1 MVITKLLFGIA
12 LSMSSFLAFACI
24 GDQAALATP
33 RSVYVVPQ
41 LPASQIYVRWTPVLE
56 AVGRQTGLCFDLH
69 VAPTIPDFESSFLKG
84 LPDFAFMN
92 PYHQVMA
99 HDAQGYI
106 PLVADG
112 KSKLEGI
119 ILVKADSPLVSI
131 KQLEGKKMAFP
142 APNAFAASLLIRSL
156 LARDGIDIDPVYVKS
171 HNNVYRSIIV
181 GDVVAGGGVNNTLER
196 EPQEVREEVKILYRT
211 PVFMP
216 HPFSANP
223 RVSPELRTKVA
234 QAFIELAKTQS
245 GRSMLDGIQIPE
257 PVPVNYQNDYL
268 PLEKLGVKKF
278 VVNGT
283 N

>member
-1 MVITKLLFGIA
+1 MVIKKLLIGIT
-12 LSMSSFLAFACI
+12 LTMSSLVAFACI
-24 GDQAALATP
+24 GDQAASATA

-41 LPASQIYVRWTPVLE
+41 LAASQIYVRWTPVLE
-56 AVGRQTGLCFDLH
+56 AVGHQTGLCFDLH
-69 VAPTIPDFESSFLKG
+69 VSPTIPDFESRFLKG

-99 HDAQGYI
+99 YDEQGYI

-119 ILVKADSPLVSI
+119 ILVKTDSPLVSI
-131 KQLEGKKMAFP
+131 QQLEGKKMAFP

-181 GDVVAGGGVNNTLER
+181 GDVVAGGGVNNTLDR
-196 EPQEVREEVKILYRT
+196 EPQEVRDQVKILYRT
-211 PVFMP
+211 PEFMP

-223 RVSPELRTKVA
+223 RISPDVRMKVA
-234 QAFIELAKTQS
+234 QAFIDLTKTES
-245 GRSMLDGIQIPE
+245 GRTMLDGIQIPE
-257 PVPVNYQNDYL
+257 PVLVDYKRDYL
-268 PLEKLGVKKF
+268 PLEKLSVKKF

>member
-1 MVITKLLFGIA
+1 MVIKKLLFGVA
-12 LSMSSFLAFACI
+12 LSMSSFLTFACI
-24 GDQAALATP
+24 GDQASLATA

-41 LPASQIYVRWTPVLE
+41 LPASQTYVRWTPVLE
-56 AVGRQTGLCFDLH
+56 AIGHQTGLCFELH
-69 VAPTIPDFESSFLKG
+69 VSPTIPDFESSFLKG

-278 VVNGT
+278 VINGT